1 MQHFEEGLRDLKS
14 LILKMGGHV
23 EVAIEASVRAILERN
38 SKVFSLVFE
47 HEEQI
52 NQAHVEVDDLC
63 LRLLAR
69 QTPLARDLRLIL
81 GVIKINTDLER
92 MGDQAVNIAYNGSHL
107 VEGSPVR
114 TSVDLKLMSDRV
126 RSMVRDALDAFV
138 RGDVELARQVLVR
151 DDEVDQMKR
160 ALLQELKGTLK
171 NNPELSEEALALI
184 LIGRNLERL
193 GDHATNIAEDV
204 IFVTSGEDVRHSRHA
219 SKLKGARRDP

>member
-1 MQHFEEGLRDLKS
+1 MLQFEEGLRDLKS

-38 SKVFSLVFE
+38 PSIFSQVFE
-47 HEEQI
+47 YEEQI
-52 NQAHVEVDDLC
+52 NQSHVEVDDLC

-92 MGDQAVNIAYNGSHL
+92 MGDQAVNIAHNGSHL
-107 VEGSPVR
+107 VEGAPVH
-114 TSVDLKLMSDRV
+114 TSVDLKHMSERV

-138 RGDVELARQVLVR
+138 RGDLELARQVLLR

-160 ALLQELKGTLK
+160 ALLQELKVTLRH
-171 NNPELSEEALALI
+171 NPELSEEALALI

-219 SKLKGARRDP
+219 PKLKGARRNP

>member
-1 MQHFEEGLRDLKS
+1 MLQFEVGLRDLKS

-38 SKVFSLVFE
+38 SSIFTQVFE
-47 HEEQI
+47 HEELI
-52 NQAHVEVDDLC
+52 NQSHVEVDDLC

-81 GVIKINTDLER
+81 GVVKINTDLER

-107 VEGSPVR
+107 VEGAPIR
-114 TSVDLKLMSDRV
+114 TSVDLKLMSDCV

-138 RGDVELARQVLVR
+138 RGDLELARQVLLR

-160 ALLQELKGTLK
+160 ALMQELKGTLRQ
-171 NNPELSEEALALI
+171 NPELSEEALALI

-219 SKLKGARRDP
+219 PKLRGARRDP

>member
-1 MQHFEEGLRDLKS
+1 MLQFEEGLKDLKS

-38 SKVFSLVFE
+38 ASVFSQVFA

-92 MGDQAVNIAYNGSHL
+92 MGDQAVNIAYNGTHV
-107 VEGSPVR
+107 VEGAPLQM
-114 TSVDLKLMSDRV
+114 SVDLKLMSDRV

-138 RGDVELARQVLVR
+138 RGDVPLARQVLLR

-160 ALLQELKGTLK
+160 SLLQELKGTLRRE
-171 NNPELSEEALALI
+171 PECCEEALALI

-204 IFVTSGEDVRHSRHA
+204 IFVTSGEDVRHLRHA
-219 SKLKGARRDP
+219 PKLKTAGRNP